1 MANLNQCSFSGRL
14 ARDPEIREAGGKTVA
29 QFSIGVSGYKKD
41 ETTWIDC
48 VAWEKTA
55 EVVQSYVSK
64 GSFVVVSGRMKQR
77 TWEDKE
83 GNKRSKL
90 ELTVTDLDL
99 GPKASSEIQS
109 SRPRRGWE

>member
-1 MANLNQCSFSGRL
+1 MANLNSCNFSGRL
-14 ARDPEIREAGGKTVA
+14 ARDPEMREANGKSVA

-55 EVVQSYVSK
+55 EVCQQYLHK

-77 TWEDKE
+77 TWEAQD
-83 GNKRSKL
+83 GTKRSKL
-90 ELTVTDLDL
+90 ELIVNDLDL
-99 GPKASSEIQS
+99 GPKVETGRSGGN
-109 SRPRRGWE
+109 RGWDD

>member
-1 MANLNQCSFSGRL
+1 MANLNQCNFSGRL
-14 ARDPEIREAGGKTVA
+14 AKDPEIRDAGGKTVA

-48 VAWEKTA
+48 VCWEKTA
-55 EVVQSYVSK
+55 EVAQSYLHK
-64 GSFVVVSGRMKQR
+64 GSFVVVAGRMKQR

-83 GNKRSKL
+83 GSRRSKL

-99 GPKASSEIQS
+99 GPKTSSESQS
-109 SRPRRGWE
+109 SKRGWE

>member
-1 MANLNQCSFSGRL
+1 MANLNSCNFSGRL
-14 ARDPEIREAGGKTVA
+14 AKDPEIREAGGKTVA

-55 EVVQSYVSK
+55 EVCQQYLHK

-83 GNKRSKL
+83 GNRRSKL
-90 ELTVTDLDL
+90 ELVVSDLDL
-99 GPKASSEIQS
+99 GPKVERSSGGG
-109 SRPRRGWE
+109 RGWDD

>member
-1 MANLNQCSFSGRL
+1 MANLNSCSFSGRL
-14 ARDPEIREAGGKTVA
+14 ARDPEMREAGEKTVA

-41 ETTWIDC
+41 ETAWIDC

-55 EVVQSYVSK
+55 DVISQYVSK

-83 GNKRSKL
+83 TGAKRSKL
-90 ELTVTDLDL
+90 ELIVNDLDL
-99 GPKASSEIQS
+99 GPKQQEERK
-109 SRPRRGWE
+109 SRGGWDD

>member
-14 ARDPEIREAGGKTVA
+14 ARDPEIRDAGGKTVA
-29 QFSIGVSGYKKD
+29 QFSIGVSGFKKD

-48 VAWEKTA
+48 VAWEKIA

-99 GPKASSEIQS
+99 GPKQQTEERK
-109 SRPRRGWE
+109 SRGGWDD

>member
-14 ARDPEIREAGGKTVA
+14 ARDPEIR
-29 QFSIGVSGYKKD
+29 

-64 GSFVVVSGRMKQR
+64 GS
-77 TWEDKE
+77 
-83 GNKRSKL
+83 L
-90 ELTVTDLDL
+90 
-99 GPKASSEIQS
+99 
-109 SRPRRGWE
+109 

>member
-14 ARDPEIREAGGKTVA
+14 AKDPESRCTSDGKQVT
-29 QFSIGVSGYKKD
+29 QFSIGVSGFKKD
-41 ETTWIDC
+41 DTTWIDC

-55 EVVQSYVSK
+55 EVANQYLHR

-77 TWEDKE
+77 TWEAQD
-83 GNKRSKL
+83 GAKRSKL

-99 GPKASSEIQS
+99 GPKQQESQS
-109 SRPRRGWE
+109 SRRGWE

>member
-1 MANLNQCSFSGRL
+1 MANLNSCNFSGRL
-14 ARDPEIREAGGKTVA
+14 AKDPEIREAGGKTVA

-55 EVVQSYVSK
+55 DVCQQYLHK

-77 TWEDKE
+77 TWEAQD
-83 GNKRSKL
+83 GTKRSKL
-90 ELTVTDLDL
+90 ELTINDLDL
-99 GPKASSEIQS
+99 GPKQQEGRNGGS
-109 SRPRRGWE
+109 RGWDE